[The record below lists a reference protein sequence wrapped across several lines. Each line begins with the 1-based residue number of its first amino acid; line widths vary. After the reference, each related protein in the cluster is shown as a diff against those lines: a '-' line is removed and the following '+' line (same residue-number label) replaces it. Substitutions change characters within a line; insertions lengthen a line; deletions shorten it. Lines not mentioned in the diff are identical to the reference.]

1 MAYEYGKVK
10 IQLRRD
16 TASNLASKVLSSGEP
31 AYATDT
37 ETLKIGNGSDAF
49 SALSGLTAGGGGGG
63 GGDITAV
70 IAGSGLG
77 GGGTTGDVTINAE
90 LVSNTGVAGGG
101 NVVTNIV
108 SISSGDYA
116 GLSSPFPHVGTVYF
130 VTGT

>member
-16 TASNLASKVLSSGEP
+16 TASNLASKVLASGEP
-31 AYATDT
+31 AYATDSSG
-37 ETLKIGNGSDAF
+37 LKIGDGSTAF
-49 SALSGLTAGGGGGG
+49 SALTSLGAGGG

-70 IAGSGLG
+70 TAGSGLSG
-77 GGGTTGDVTINAE
+77 GGATGAVTINAE
-90 LVSNTGVAGGG
+90 LVSNTGTAGGG
-101 NVVTNIV
+101 SIVNNIV

-116 GLSSPFPHVGTVYF
+116 GLSSPFPHAGTVYF

>member
-37 ETLKIGNGSDAF
+37 ETLKIGNGSDSF
-49 SALSGLTAGGGGGG
+49 SSLSGLTGGGGGA
-63 GGDITAV
+63 GDITAV
-70 IAGSGLG
+70 TAGSGLS
-77 GGGTTGDVTINAE
+77 GGGTTGAVTINAE
-90 LVSNTGVAGGG
+90 LLSNTGVAGGG
-101 NVVTNIV
+101 NTVTNIV

-116 GLSSPFPHVGTVYF
+116 ALSGSFPHVGTVYF

>member
-37 ETLKIGNGSDAF
+37 ETLKIGNGSDSF
-49 SALSGLTAGGGGGG
+49 SSLSGLTGGGGGA
-63 GGDITAV
+63 GDITAV
-70 IAGSGLG
+70 TAGSGLS
-77 GGGTTGDVTINAE
+77 GGGTTGAVTINAE

-101 NVVTNIV
+101 SIVTNIV

-116 GLSSPFPHVGTVYF
+116 ALSGSFPHVGTVYF